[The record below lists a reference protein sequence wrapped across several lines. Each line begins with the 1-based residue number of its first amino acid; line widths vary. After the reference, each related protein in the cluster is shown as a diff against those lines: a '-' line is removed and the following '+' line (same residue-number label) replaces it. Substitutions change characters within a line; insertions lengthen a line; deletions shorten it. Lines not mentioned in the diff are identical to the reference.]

1 MTGTATA
8 EEILAEIVEL
18 TTPEFRQPGDF
29 TLGEYVEQWI
39 RQNDKRIT
47 TTFATRWLN
56 DLVEKGVLVTVKHV
70 YDAGVSRRVTVYRK
84 ADQAEKP

>member
-1 MTGTATA
+1 MTGTATT

-29 TLGEYVEQWI
+29 TLGEYVERWI
-39 RQNDKRIT
+39 QQNGKRIT
-47 TTFATRWLN
+47 TSFAVRWLD
-56 DLVEKGVLVTVKHV
+56 DLVEKGVLVKVKHV
-70 YDAGVSRRVTVYRK
+70 YDAGTSRRCSVYRK